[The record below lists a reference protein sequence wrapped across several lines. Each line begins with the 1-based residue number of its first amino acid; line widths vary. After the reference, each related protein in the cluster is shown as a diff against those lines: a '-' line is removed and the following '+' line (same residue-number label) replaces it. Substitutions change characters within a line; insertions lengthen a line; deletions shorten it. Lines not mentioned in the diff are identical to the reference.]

1 MPNVYTN
8 HKAKLANT
16 SLTTI
21 YTVPTAKTAIIKSIR
36 VANEDTSND
45 CNITVTL
52 VDTGSVIYM
61 IEKDRTIQAK
71 RSQELLATGNMA
83 QDSADSS
90 VAGPTPLIAKESEI
104 IKAQAENANDLSIII
119 SVLET
124 VSYTHLTL
132 PTTYSV

>member
-21 YTVPTAKTAIIKSIR
+21 YTVPATKTAIIKSIR

-45 CNITVTL
+45 CNITVTV

-119 SVLET
+119 SVLEISD
-124 VSYTHLTL
+124 V
-132 PTTYSV
+132 

>member
-16 SLTTI
+16 NLTTI

-52 VDTGSVIYM
+52 VDSGSNIFM
-61 IEKDRTIQAK
+61 LEKDRTIQAK

-90 VAGPTPLIAKESEI
+90 VAGPTPLIVKESEI
-104 IKAQAENANDLSIII
+104 IKAQAENANDLSIIL
-119 SVLET
+119 SVLEISD
-124 VSYTHLTL
+124 V
-132 PTTYSV
+132 

>member
-21 YTVPTAKTAIIKSIR
+21 YTVPATKTAIIKSIR

-61 IEKDRTIQAK
+61 LEKDRTIQAK
-71 RSQELLATGNMA
+71 SSQELLATGNMA

-119 SVLET
+119 SVLEISD
-124 VSYTHLTL
+124 V
-132 PTTYSV
+132 

>member
-16 SLTTI
+16 NLTTI

-52 VDTGSVIYM
+52 VDSGSNIFM
-61 IEKDRTIQAK
+61 LEKDRTIQAK
-71 RSQELLATGNMA
+71 RSQELLATGNME

-119 SVLET
+119 SVLEISD
-124 VSYTHLTL
+124 V
-132 PTTYSV
+132 

>member
-36 VANEDTSND
+36 VAIEDTSND

-52 VDTGSVIYM
+52 VDSGSNIFM
-61 IEKDRTIQAK
+61 LEKDRTIQAK

-104 IKAQAENANDLSIII
+104 IKAQAENANDLSIIL
-119 SVLET
+119 SVLEISD
-124 VSYTHLTL
+124 V
-132 PTTYSV
+132 

>member
-16 SLTTI
+16 NLTTI
-21 YTVPTAKTAIIKSIR
+21 YTVPATKTAIIKSIR

-83 QDSADSS
+83 QDTADSS

-119 SVLET
+119 SVLEISD
-124 VSYTHLTL
+124 V
-132 PTTYSV
+132 

>member
-1 MPNVYTN
+1 M
-8 HKAKLANT
+8 
-16 SLTTI
+16 
-21 YTVPTAKTAIIKSIR
+21 PTAKTAIIKSIR

-61 IEKDRTIQAK
+61 LEKDRTIQAK

-90 VAGPTPLIAKESEI
+90 VAGPTPLIVKESEI
-104 IKAQAENANDLSIII
+104 IKAQAQNGNDLSIII
-119 SVLET
+119 SVLEISD
-124 VSYTHLTL
+124 V
-132 PTTYSV
+132 

>member
-16 SLTTI
+16 NLTTI
-21 YTVPTAKTAIIKSIR
+21 YTVPATKTAIIKYIR

-119 SVLET
+119 SVLEISD
-124 VSYTHLTL
+124 V
-132 PTTYSV
+132 

>member
-21 YTVPTAKTAIIKSIR
+21 YTVPATKTAIIKSIR

-61 IEKDRTIQAK
+61 LEKDRTIQAK

-83 QDSADSS
+83 QDTADST

-119 SVLET
+119 SVLEISD
-124 VSYTHLTL
+124 V
-132 PTTYSV
+132 

>member
-52 VDTGSVIYM
+52 VDSGSNIFM
-61 IEKDRTIQAK
+61 LEKDRTIQAK
-71 RSQELLATGNMA
+71 RSQELLATGNME

-104 IKAQAENANDLSIII
+104 IKAQAENANDLSIIL
-119 SVLET
+119 SVLEISD
-124 VSYTHLTL
+124 V
-132 PTTYSV
+132 

>member
-21 YTVPTAKTAIIKSIR
+21 YTVPATKTAIIKSIR

-45 CNITVTL
+45 CNVTVTL

-119 SVLET
+119 SVLEISD
-124 VSYTHLTL
+124 V
-132 PTTYSV
+132 

>member
-61 IEKDRTIQAK
+61 LEKDRTIQAK

-83 QDSADSS
+83 QDTADSR

-119 SVLET
+119 SVLEISD
-124 VSYTHLTL
+124 V
-132 PTTYSV
+132 

>member
-52 VDTGSVIYM
+52 VDSRTNIFM
-61 IEKDRTIQAK
+61 LEKDRTIQAK

-83 QDSADSS
+83 QDTADSS

-119 SVLET
+119 SVLEISD
-124 VSYTHLTL
+124 V
-132 PTTYSV
+132 

>member
-16 SLTTI
+16 NLTTI
-21 YTVPTAKTAIIKSIR
+21 YTVPTAKTPIIKSIR

-52 VDTGSVIYM
+52 VDHKRQHKSNVIFM
-61 IEKDRTIQAK
+61 LEKDRTIQAK

-119 SVLET
+119 SVLEISD
-124 VSYTHLTL
+124 V
-132 PTTYSV
+132 

>member
-21 YTVPTAKTAIIKSIR
+21 YTVPTTKTAIIKSIR

-52 VDTGSVIYM
+52 VDSGSNIFM
-61 IEKDRTIQAK
+61 LEKDRTIQAK

-119 SVLET
+119 SVLEISD
-124 VSYTHLTL
+124 V
-132 PTTYSV
+132 

>member
-21 YTVPTAKTAIIKSIR
+21 YTVPATKTAIIKSIR

-90 VAGPTPLIAKESEI
+90 VAGPTPLIVKESEI

-119 SVLET
+119 SVLEISD
-124 VSYTHLTL
+124 V
-132 PTTYSV
+132 

>member
-1 MPNVYTN
+1 MANVYTN

-21 YTVPTAKTAIIKSIR
+21 YTVPATKTAIIKSIR

-52 VDTGSVIYM
+52 VDSGTNIFM
-61 IEKDRTIQAK
+61 LEKDRTIQAK

-119 SVLET
+119 SVLEISD
-124 VSYTHLTL
+124 V
-132 PTTYSV
+132 

>member
-1 MPNVYTN
+1 M
-8 HKAKLANT
+8 AN
-16 SLTTI
+16 SFKNKKVDLTTTSATTL
-21 YTVPTAKTAIIKSIR
+21 YTVPSATTAIIKSIR

-52 VDTGSVIYM
+52 VDTSDVIYM
-61 IEKDRTIQAK
+61 LEKDRTIQAK

-119 SVLET
+119 SVLEISD
-124 VSYTHLTL
+124 V
-132 PTTYSV
+132 

>member
-16 SLTTI
+16 NLTTI

-52 VDTGSVIYM
+52 VDSGTNIFM
-61 IEKDRTIQAK
+61 LEKDRTIQAK

-83 QDSADSS
+83 QDTADSS
-90 VAGPTPLIAKESEI
+90 VAGPTPLIVKESEI

-119 SVLET
+119 SVLEISD
-124 VSYTHLTL
+124 V
-132 PTTYSV
+132 

>member
-21 YTVPTAKTAIIKSIR
+21 YTVPATKTAIIKSIR

-104 IKAQAENANDLSIII
+104 IKAQAENANDLSIIL
-119 SVLET
+119 SVLEISD
-124 VSYTHLTL
+124 V
-132 PTTYSV
+132 

>member
-1 MPNVYTN
+1 M
-8 HKAKLANT
+8 AN
-16 SLTTI
+16 SFVNKKVDLTTTSATTL
-21 YTVPTAKTAIIKSIR
+21 YTVPSATTAIIKSIR

-52 VDTGSVIYM
+52 VDTSDVIYM
-61 IEKDRTIQAK
+61 LEKDRTIQAK

-119 SVLET
+119 SVLEISD
-124 VSYTHLTL
+124 V
-132 PTTYSV
+132 

>member
-21 YTVPTAKTAIIKSIR
+21 YTVPATKTAIIKSIR

-52 VDTGSVIYM
+52 VDSGSNIFM
-61 IEKDRTIQAK
+61 LEKDRTIQAK

-104 IKAQAENANDLSIII
+104 IKAQAQNGNDLSIII
-119 SVLET
+119 SVLEISD
-124 VSYTHLTL
+124 V
-132 PTTYSV
+132 

>member
-21 YTVPTAKTAIIKSIR
+21 YTVPATKTAIIKSIR

-90 VAGPTPLIAKESEI
+90 VAGPTPLIAKASEI

-119 SVLET
+119 SVLEISD
-124 VSYTHLTL
+124 V
-132 PTTYSV
+132 

>member
-16 SLTTI
+16 NLTTI
-21 YTVPTAKTAIIKSIR
+21 YTVPTAKTAIVKSIR

-52 VDTGSVIYM
+52 VDSGTNIFM
-61 IEKDRTIQAK
+61 LEKDRTIQAK

-90 VAGPTPLIAKESEI
+90 VAGPTPLIVKESEI

-119 SVLET
+119 SVLEISD
-124 VSYTHLTL
+124 V
-132 PTTYSV
+132 